1 MATEKRYYRLCF
13 TLFILW
19 SIILVYN
26 SCLHAAEPV
35 KMALILAQ
43 TGIAAEEN
51 IPAIQAARLAAEE
64 INSEGGLL
72 GHPVEIIIIDNKS
85 TPLGSKA
92 AAQQA
97 IDSGVTAVVGA
108 FRSSHSLPM
117 AYVLQTAK
125 IPMITPSS
133 TSPEITLVGDY
144 IFRTCFVDLFQG
156 RVMAEFAAYDLGAKG
171 AVVLTNASERYSVS
185 LSDYFRAFF
194 VKCGGKIL
202 WTGTY
207 NGNAVDFKDL
217 LSQIVTLSPDV
228 VFVPGYSRD
237 TGLLINQAA
246 KMGIR
251 TVYMGGDAWGN
262 QIVEYAGDA
271 LSGSYYSAHWHPDV
285 PFERNNHLKKMLK
298 EKYGIEHIDNMRIPL
313 TYDSLWLLAGA
324 VKKAGSID
332 RSRVRNALSETEG
345 FKGATGIISFDEN
358 GDPMNKEVSIL
369 KFENG
374 SWKFI
379 KSKRPQ

>member
-194 VKCGGKIL
+194 VKYGDGGAGIKPIAHL
-202 WTGTY
+202 
-207 NGNAVDFKDL
+207 FK
-217 LSQIVTLSPDV
+217 SQIYQLAKLFGIPHEIRSIIPMA
-228 VFVPGYSRD
+228 D
-237 TGLLINQAA
+237 T
-246 KMGIR
+246 
-251 TVYMGGDAWGN
+251 
-262 QIVEYAGDA
+262 
-271 LSGSYYSAHWHPDV
+271 
-285 PFERNNHLKKMLK
+285 
-298 EKYGIEHIDNMRIPL
+298 
-313 TYDSLWLLAGA
+313 
-324 VKKAGSID
+324 
-332 RSRVRNALSETEG
+332 
-345 FKGATGIISFDEN
+345 
-358 GDPMNKEVSIL
+358 
-369 KFENG
+369 
-374 SWKFI
+374 
-379 KSKRPQ
+379 

>member
-1 MATEKRYYRLCF
+1 M
-13 TLFILW
+13 
-19 SIILVYN
+19 
-26 SCLHAAEPV
+26 
-35 KMALILAQ
+35 
-43 TGIAAEEN
+43 
-51 IPAIQAARLAAEE
+51 
-64 INSEGGLL
+64 
-72 GHPVEIIIIDNKS
+72 
-85 TPLGSKA
+85 
-92 AAQQA
+92 
-97 IDSGVTAVVGA
+97 
-108 FRSSHSLPM
+108 
-117 AYVLQTAK
+117 
-125 IPMITPSS
+125 
-133 TSPEITLVGDY
+133 
-144 IFRTCFVDLFQG
+144 
-156 RVMAEFAAYDLGAKG
+156 
-171 AVVLTNASERYSVS
+171 
-185 LSDYFRAFF
+185 
-194 VKCGGKIL
+194 

-332 RSRVRNALSETEG
+332 RSRVRNALSQTEG

-358 GDPMNKEVSIL
+358 GDPKNKEVSIL